1 MAYKGKDMENLALK
15 TDNLIEEKNLTPEE
29 QALDISNLDY
39 SKKYSN
45 EFYQAYIESFEKNT
59 KSRWLYKFLK
69 RLFDIIFSIFALL
82 LFSPIFIITAIAIKI
97 DSKGPILF
105 KQKRVGKNGKIFTC
119 YKFRSMKEDAP
130 HECATSLLND
140 TKKDPYTKVG
150 RIIRKLSIDELPQ
163 LICVLF
169 NTMSVIGYR
178 PLIISEE
185 KCNDMRMRL
194 GVFDMKPG
202 ISGYAQVCGRDD
214 VHYKNKAL
222 LDAEY
227 VKRASL
233 WFDFK
238 IFLKTIKVVLT
249 RTGNHIKNHAKKD
262 KKKAKKDAK

>member
-1 MAYKGKDMENLALK
+1 MENLALK
-15 TDNLIEEKNLTPEE
+15 TDNLIEEKNLTPTTEV
-29 QALDISNLDY
+29 LDISNLDY

-45 EFYQAYIESFEKNT
+45 EFYDEYIENFEKNT
-59 KSRWLYKFLK
+59 KSRWFYKFIK
-69 RLFDIIFSIFALL
+69 RFFDIITSFLALIIL
-82 LFSPIFIITAIAIKI
+82 SPIFIITAIAIKI
-97 DSKGPILF
+97 DSKGPVLF

-119 YKFRSMKEDAP
+119 YKFRSMKQDAP
-130 HECATSLLND
+130 HECATSLLNE
-140 TKKDPYTKVG
+140 TKDPYTKVG
-150 RIIRKLSIDELPQ
+150 KIIRRLSIDELPQ
-163 LICVLF
+163 LFCVLF

-233 WFDFK
+233 WFDIK
-238 IFLKTIKVVLT
+238 IFFKTIKVVLC
-249 RTGNHIKNHAKKD
+249 RTGNHL
-262 KKKAKKDAK
+262 KKKEK

>member
-1 MAYKGKDMENLALK
+1 MGNLALK
-15 TDNLIEEKNLTPEE
+15 PNNLIEENNLTQSSEE
-29 QALDISNLDY
+29 VLDIKNLDY

-45 EFYQAYIESFEKNT
+45 EFYDEYIENFEKNT
-59 KSRWLYKFLK
+59 KSRWFYKFLK
-69 RLFDIIFSIFALL
+69 RFFDLITSFLAIIIL
-82 LFSPIFIITAIAIKI
+82 SPIFLITAIAIKI
-97 DSKGPILF
+97 DSKGPVLF
-105 KQKRVGKNGKIFTC
+105 KQKRVGRNGKIFTC

-150 RIIRKLSIDELPQ
+150 RVIRKLSIDELPQ
-163 LICVLF
+163 LFCVLF

-233 WFDFK
+233 WFDIK
-238 IFLKTIKVVLT
+238 IFFKTIKVVLC
-249 RTGNHIKNHAKKD
+249 RTGNHL
-262 KKKAKKDAK
+262 KKKEKK

>member
-1 MAYKGKDMENLALK
+1 MEKLALK
-15 TDNLIEEKNLTPEE
+15 TDNLIEEKNLTPTTEV
-29 QALDISNLDY
+29 LDISNLDY

-45 EFYQAYIESFEKNT
+45 EFYDEYIENFEKNT
-59 KSRWLYKFLK
+59 KSRWFYKFIK
-69 RLFDIIFSIFALL
+69 RFFDIITSFLALIIL
-82 LFSPIFIITAIAIKI
+82 SPIFIITAIAIKI
-97 DSKGPILF
+97 DSKGPVLF

-119 YKFRSMKEDAP
+119 YKFRSMKQDAP
-130 HECATSLLND
+130 HECATSLLNE
-140 TKKDPYTKVG
+140 TKDPYTKVG
-150 RIIRKLSIDELPQ
+150 KIIRKLSIDELPQ
-163 LICVLF
+163 LFCVLF

-227 VKRASL
+227 VKKASL
-233 WFDFK
+233 WFDIK
-238 IFLKTIKVVLT
+238 IFFKTIKVVLC
-249 RTGNHIKNHAKKD
+249 RTGNHLKKNRE
-262 KKKAKKDAK
+262 

>member
-1 MAYKGKDMENLALK
+1 MEKLALK
-15 TDNLIEEKNLTPEE
+15 TDNLIEEKNLT
-29 QALDISNLDY
+29 QTDVQIMDISNLDY

-45 EFYQAYIESFEKNT
+45 EFYEEYIENFEKNT
-59 KSRWLYKFLK
+59 KRRWFYKFLK
-69 RLFDIIFSIFALL
+69 RFFDLITSFLAIIIL
-82 LFSPIFIITAIAIKI
+82 SPIFLITAIAIKI
-97 DSKGPILF
+97 DSKGPVLF
-105 KQKRVGKNGKIFTC
+105 KQKRVGKGGRIFTC
-119 YKFRSMKEDAP
+119 YKFRSMKQDAP

-140 TKKDPYTKVG
+140 TKKDPYTRVGKV
-150 RIIRKLSIDELPQ
+150 IRKLSIDELPQ
-163 LICVLF
+163 LFCVLF

-238 IFLKTIKVVLT
+238 IFLKTIKVVLC
-249 RTGNHIKNHAKKD
+249 RTGNHTKKD
-262 KKKAKKDAK
+262 KKKAKNDIK

>member
-1 MAYKGKDMENLALK
+1 MGNLALK
-15 TDNLIEEKNLTPEE
+15 PDNLIEENNLTQSSEE
-29 QALDISNLDY
+29 VLDIKNLDY

-45 EFYQAYIESFEKNT
+45 EFYDEYIENFEKNT
-59 KSRWLYKFLK
+59 KSRWFYKFLK
-69 RLFDIIFSIFALL
+69 RFFDLITSFLAIIIL
-82 LFSPIFIITAIAIKI
+82 SPIFLITAIAIKI
-97 DSKGPILF
+97 DSKGPVLF

-150 RIIRKLSIDELPQ
+150 KVIRKLSIDELPQ
-163 LICVLF
+163 LFCVLF

-233 WFDFK
+233 WFDIK
-238 IFLKTIKVVLT
+238 IFFKTIKVVIC
-249 RTGNHIKNHAKKD
+249 RTGNHVKKNKKG
-262 KKKAKKDAK
+262 

>member
-1 MAYKGKDMENLALK
+1 MEKLALK
-15 TDNLIEEKNLTPEE
+15 TDNLIEEKNLT
-29 QALDISNLDY
+29 QTDVQIMDISNLDY

-45 EFYQAYIESFEKNT
+45 EFYEQYIENFEKNT
-59 KSRWLYKFLK
+59 KRRWFYKFLK
-69 RLFDIIFSIFALL
+69 RFFDLITSFLAIIIL
-82 LFSPIFIITAIAIKI
+82 SPIFLITAIAIKI
-97 DSKGPILF
+97 DSKGPVLF
-105 KQKRVGKNGKIFTC
+105 KQKRVGKGGRIFTC
-119 YKFRSMKEDAP
+119 YKFRSMKQDAP

-140 TKKDPYTKVG
+140 TKKDPYTRVGKV
-150 RIIRKLSIDELPQ
+150 IRKLSIDELPQ
-163 LICVLF
+163 LFCVLF

-238 IFLKTIKVVLT
+238 IFLKTIKVVLC
-249 RTGNHIKNHAKKD
+249 RTGNHTKKD
-262 KKKAKKDAK
+262 KKKAKNDTK

>member
-1 MAYKGKDMENLALK
+1 MGNLALK
-15 TDNLIEEKNLTPEE
+15 PDNLIEENNLTPSREE
-29 QALDISNLDY
+29 VLDIKNLDY

-45 EFYQAYIESFEKNT
+45 EFYDEYIENFEKNT
-59 KSRWLYKFLK
+59 KNRWFYKFLK
-69 RLFDIIFSIFALL
+69 RFFDLITSFLAIIILF
-82 LFSPIFIITAIAIKI
+82 PIFLITAIAIKI
-97 DSKGPILF
+97 DSKGPVLF

-150 RIIRKLSIDELPQ
+150 KVIRKLSIDELPQ
-163 LICVLF
+163 LFCVLF

-227 VKRASL
+227 VKKASL
-233 WFDFK
+233 WFDIK
-238 IFLKTIKVVLT
+238 IFFKTIKVVLC
-249 RTGNHIKNHAKKD
+249 RTGNHVKKNKKG
-262 KKKAKKDAK
+262 

>member
-1 MAYKGKDMENLALK
+1 MGNLALK
-15 TDNLIEEKNLTPEE
+15 PDNLIEENNLTQSSEE
-29 QALDISNLDY
+29 GLDIKNLDY

-45 EFYQAYIESFEKNT
+45 EFYYEYIENFEKNT
-59 KSRWLYKFLK
+59 KSRWFYKFLK
-69 RLFDIIFSIFALL
+69 RFFDLITSFLAIIIL
-82 LFSPIFIITAIAIKI
+82 SPIFIITAIAIKI
-97 DSKGPILF
+97 DSKGPVLF

-150 RIIRKLSIDELPQ
+150 KVIRKLSIDELPQ
-163 LICVLF
+163 LFCVLF

-233 WFDFK
+233 WFDIK
-238 IFLKTIKVVLT
+238 IFFKTIKVVIC
-249 RTGNHIKNHAKKD
+249 RTGNHVKKNKKG
-262 KKKAKKDAK
+262 